1 MKRLGFTVGQI
12 KRMPWKQAQF
22 WLESI
27 AYDAELSAPAAKE
40 EKEEVHD
47 LSELVG
53 ILPKAEEK
61 KDGVEHQG

>member
-1 MKRLGFTVGQI
+1 MKRLGFTVRQI

-40 EKEEVHD
+40 EKEKVHD
-47 LSELVG
+47 LSELAG
-53 ILPKAEEK
+53 ILPQTEVK
-61 KDGVEHQG
+61 KDVVEHQG